1 MRSLIVSCFGKLRHY
16 INSSKVS
23 HLGAMSLL
31 SCRIERR
38 KNGGIIRVGKGC
50 VISGCLITERESSLI
65 EIGNNVFVGGNTIFD
80 CVEQIVIEDDV
91 LISHGCLIVDS
102 NNHSLSYEI
111 RKNDLADWRNGGG
124 HDWTTTITRPVRV
137 GKGAWIGARVIIL
150 KGVTI
155 GECAIVGAGSV
166 VTRDVPAHSV
176 VAGNP
181 AHVVRDLSNNE

>member
-1 MRSLIVSCFGKLRHY
+1 MRSLIVRCYGKLRHF

-23 HLGAMSLL
+23 RLGAKSLL
-31 SCRIERR
+31 SCSIERR
-38 KNGGIIRVGKGC
+38 KNGGVIRVGEGC
-50 VISGCLITERESSLI
+50 VISGCLITERENSLI

-80 CVEQIVIEDDV
+80 CVEQILIEDDV
-91 LISHGCLIVDS
+91 LISHGCLIADS
-102 NNHSLSYEI
+102 DNHSLRYEI
-111 RKNDLADWRNGGG
+111 RKNDLVDWRNGGG

-155 GECAIVGAGSV
+155 GECAVVGAGSV
-166 VTRDVPAHSV
+166 VTRDVPPHAV

-181 AHVVRDLSNNE
+181 ARVVRELSNDE